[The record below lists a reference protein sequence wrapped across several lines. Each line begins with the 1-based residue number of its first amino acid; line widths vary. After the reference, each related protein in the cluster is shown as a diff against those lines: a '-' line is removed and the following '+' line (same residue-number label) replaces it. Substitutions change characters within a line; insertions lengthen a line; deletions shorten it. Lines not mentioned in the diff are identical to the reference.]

1 MDDKD
6 LVHLVRDPAMASP
19 AAAYALIALADEVTS
34 DPDVAGDVVLLLTER
49 LRPGGSLARALPS
62 HPNPCA
68 LLTAA
73 AKNAALQAI
82 EATGRH
88 KRAMHL
94 TDDGDIGALEIPA
107 APTVPTAGIF
117 ELLDDLG
124 WSPAHLQALA
134 IPRQRAGRS
143 IHPGIEDV
151 LDKVALCYGIT
162 VRCPGC
168 PSPMDLQRLDLNGPR
183 SWPALVQ
190 VAGEWGW
197 PPDLIDYLTTTPA
210 NIGHWRRLGV
220 TPPPRQERRMVQI
233 VRKMRWEPWL
243 LTDPQVIRDSVKPR
257 DIRLGPLPPIPAAG
271 GPPPCRMDARM
282 RDTAGVTPL
291 TG

>member
-6 LVHLVRDPAMASP
+6 LDPLVRDPAMASP
-19 AAAYALIALADEVTS
+19 AAAYALIALADEVTF

-94 TDDGDIGALEIPA
+94 TDDGDLTALEIPG
-107 APTVPTAGIF
+107 APIVPTAGIF
-117 ELLDDLG
+117 ELLEDLG
-124 WSPAHLQALA
+124 WTAAHLQALA

-143 IHPGIEDV
+143 IHPGIEAV
-151 LDKVALCYGIT
+151 LDKVAHCYGIT

-197 PPDLIDYLTTTPA
+197 SPDLIDYLTTTPA

-220 TPPPRQERRMVQI
+220 TPPPRQERRMVEV

-243 LTDPQVIRDSVKPR
+243 LTDPDTIRNSVKPR
-257 DIRLGPLPPIPAAG
+257 DPRHGPLAPVPAAG
-271 GPPPCRMDARM
+271 GPAPCRLVDRM
-282 RDTAGVTPL
+282 RATEGVAPL